1 MLLLKMNYEKEV
13 CQVKEIFPSLIKN
26 ERLRQTL
33 SQKLSHAYII
43 EGASGSGRMTAVRNC
58 AAALLCENRDD
69 PDSSLPCGKC
79 SVCSRISRGIHPD
92 VIEFSS
98 GTKKSIGVDTAREL
112 RSQVFISPVE
122 SEYKFFVIRDADLMT
137 PEAQNA
143 LLISIEEPPPFSV
156 FFLIAED
163 KSLLLETIRSRCVIL
178 TTEKLDDDT
187 VAEYLRKLPE
197 GDRLYAADP
206 DKFTDIVKSA
216 DGSLGEGIRLLTD
229 GVSAADEAYT
239 AVAELVRC
247 VLTGSPVDKVQL
259 ASAFPKTRDMQEK
272 VFTLAVSAVRDI
284 IAIKLK
290 TDAAPVFYKSSDEAV
305 QLSSV
310 PLRKLMAFYS
320 VLEDGRLALSGNSS
334 PSLTAER
341 IIMMKF

>member
-1 MLLLKMNYEKEV
+1 MNYEKEV
-13 CQVKEIFPSLIKN
+13 RQVKVIFPSLIKN

-43 EGASGSGRMTAVRNC
+43 EGARGSGRMTAARNC
-58 AAALLCENRDD
+58 AAAMLCENRDD
-69 PDSSLPCGKC
+69 PDSDLPCGKC

-92 VIEFSS
+92 VIEFST

-137 PEAQNA
+137 HEAQNA
-143 LLISIEEPPPFSV
+143 LLISLEEPPPFSV
-156 FFLIAED
+156 FFLLAED

-178 TTEKLDDDT
+178 TTEKLDDNT
-187 VAEYLRKLPE
+187 VAENLRNLPE
-197 GDRLYAADP
+197 GERLYSADP
-206 DKFTDIVKSA
+206 ERFTGIVKSA
-216 DGSLGEGIRLLTD
+216 DGSLGEGIRLLTEGSD
-229 GVSAADEAYT
+229 EADEAHT
-239 AVAELVRC
+239 VAAALVRC

-259 ASAFPKTRDMQEK
+259 ASSFPKARDMQER

-284 IAIKLK
+284 IAGKLK
-290 TDAAPVFYKSSDEAV
+290 TEASPIFYDKDADTVEFSA
-305 QLSSV
+305 L
-310 PLRKLMAFYS
+310 PLKKLMVFYS